1 MYIGII
7 LLVIAICYP
16 FIFKYIEQYLLQ
28 KGKNAAQKEDI
39 RDIQYESKKGENL
52 ATKEDIKEITE
63 QIETVKNEVS
73 FENQRKHEFIKERTE
88 RLLKILCL
96 TEKLNEY
103 EDLLFYTL
111 YDIHSSEHL
120 ISIVENINK
129 TLLTLVHEC
138 RIAFVT
144 NDDKNLKL
152 QIEQLKI
159 HSQPYAAF
167 MCRIASNALSLYS
180 DRKDFL
186 ELAQKNENADLL
198 NKAIECQSKAEQVR
212 KEFEDNIK
220 DQKKPLYEA
229 QMDYLSKLNS
239 FFGSKFNLKG
249 HN

>member
-39 RDIQYESKKGENL
+39 RDIQYESKKGANL

-103 EDLLFYTL
+103 EDLLFYTI
-111 YDIHSSEHL
+111 YDIHSSERL

-144 NDDKNLKL
+144 NDDKNLNL

-186 ELAQKNENADLL
+186 ELAQKNKNADLL
-198 NKAIECQSKAEQVR
+198 NKAIECPNKAEQVR